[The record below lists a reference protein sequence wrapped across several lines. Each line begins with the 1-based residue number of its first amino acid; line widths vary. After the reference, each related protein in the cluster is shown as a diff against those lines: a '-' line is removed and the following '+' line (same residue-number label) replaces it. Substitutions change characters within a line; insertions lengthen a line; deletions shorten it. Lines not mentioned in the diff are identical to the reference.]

1 MAAMIVRPPIPEDN
15 SIMNLVNATVVTI
28 AMSIPLSVFAK
39 AHARDDLIVPPDVP
53 ADLRIVEEGN
63 VPFLIGHAT
72 GTQDYACSP
81 AGSGF
86 AWVLFTPEA
95 TLFNDSGKQLI
106 THYFSPNPDEPN
118 ADARVVA
125 DGAIRATWQHRDTST
140 VWANAV
146 APPSFDPNFVQP
158 NSVAWL
164 KLKVVGQEEGPNGGD
179 TLTHTTFI
187 QRVNTFGGLAPS
199 TGCSVAAD
207 VGKKAFMPYTA
218 DYVFYFNPS
227 AEESN

>member
-1 MAAMIVRPPIPEDN
+1 MADMIARPPPLRT
-15 SIMNLVNATVVTI
+15 SQMNLVNATVVTV
-28 AMSIPLSVFAK
+28 ALAIPLSVSAK
-39 AHARDDLIVPPDVP
+39 AQTRDEVIVPPAVP
-53 ADLRIVEEGN
+53 ADLRVDEPN

-72 GTQDYACSP
+72 GTQNYACSP

-95 TLFNDSGKQLI
+95 TLFNDAGKQLI

-146 APPSFDPNFVQP
+146 APPSFDRNFVREGA
-158 NSVAWL
+158 VAWL
-164 KLKVVGQEEGPNGGD
+164 KLQVVGQEEGPGGGD
-179 TLTHTTFI
+179 TLTRTTFI
-187 QRVNTFGGLAPS
+187 QRVNTDGGLAPA
-199 TGCSVAAD
+199 TGCSTAAD

-218 DYVFYFNPS
+218 DYVFYFDPS
-227 AEESN
+227 QEVND